1 MARVAPPEVAA
12 ARNSNTDPRHL
23 LGQNPNIGTAAL
35 APAAQMKRAA
45 LAALT
50 AAIKAATAAAAAKT
64 ETEVLAAVEA
74 KGSPPGSKGSLG
86 SSNAITAVVRNS
98 LRPRSSVP
106 RRKKSA
112 VVV

>member
-12 ARNSNTDPRHL
+12 ARNSNTDPRRL
-23 LGQNPNIGTAAL
+23 RGQNPNIGTAAL
-35 APAAQMKRAA
+35 APAAQMKTAE
-45 LAALT
+45 LT

-64 ETEVLAAVEA
+64 VEVLAAVEA
-74 KGSPPGSKGSLG
+74 KGSPGSKGSLG

>member
-1 MARVAPPEVAA
+1 MVRVAPPEVVA
-12 ARNSNTDPRHL
+12 ARNSNTEPRRL
-23 LGQNPNIGTAAL
+23 RGQNQNIGIVAL
-35 APAAQMKRAA
+35 APAAQMKTVAAAA
-45 LAALT
+45 LN

-64 ETEVLAAVEA
+64 AEVLAVVEA
-74 KGSPPGSKGSLG
+74 KGSKGSLG

>member
-12 ARNSNTDPRHL
+12 ARNSNTETRRL
-23 LGQNPNIGTAAL
+23 RGQNPNIGIAAL
-35 APAAQMKRAA
+35 APAAQMKTAAA
-45 LAALT
+45 LN

-64 ETEVLAAVEA
+64 AEVPAAVEA
-74 KGSPPGSKGSLG
+74 KGSPAGSKGTLG
-86 SSNAITAVVRNS
+86 SSNAITAVVRNL

>member
-12 ARNSNTDPRHL
+12 ARNSNTDPRRL
-23 LGQNPNIGTAAL
+23 RGQNPNIGTAAL
-35 APAAQMKRAA
+35 APAAQMKTAE
-45 LAALT
+45 LT

-64 ETEVLAAVEA
+64 AEVLAAAEA
-74 KGSPPGSKGSLG
+74 KGSPGSKGSLG

>member
-1 MARVAPPEVAA
+1 MARVAPPEVVA
-12 ARNSNTDPRHL
+12 ARNSNTEPRRL
-23 LGQNPNIGTAAL
+23 RGQNQNIGIVAL
-35 APAAQMKRAA
+35 APAAQMKTVAAAA
-45 LAALT
+45 LN

-64 ETEVLAAVEA
+64 AEVLAVVEA
-74 KGSPPGSKGSLG
+74 KGSPGSKGSLG

>member
-1 MARVAPPEVAA
+1 MARVAPPEVVA
-12 ARNSNTDPRHL
+12 ARNSNTEPRRL
-23 LGQNPNIGTAAL
+23 RGQNQNIGIVAL
-35 APAAQMKRAA
+35 APAAQMKTVAAAA
-45 LAALT
+45 LN

-64 ETEVLAAVEA
+64 AEVPAAVEA
-74 KGSPPGSKGSLG
+74 KGSPAGSKGSLG

>member
-12 ARNSNTDPRHL
+12 ARNSNTDPRRL
-23 LGQNPNIGTAAL
+23 RGQNPNIGIAAL
-35 APAAQMKRAA
+35 APAAQMKTAAAA
-45 LAALT
+45 LN

-64 ETEVLAAVEA
+64 AEVPAGVEA
-74 KGSPPGSKGSLG
+74 KGSPGSKGSLG

>member
-1 MARVAPPEVAA
+1 MARVAPPEVVA
-12 ARNSNTDPRHL
+12 ARNSNTDPRRL
-23 LGQNPNIGTAAL
+23 RGQNPNIGTVAL
-35 APAAQMKRAA
+35 APAAQMKT
-45 LAALT
+45 AALT
-50 AAIKAATAAAAAKT
+50 AAIKAATAAAAVKT
-64 ETEVLAAVEA
+64 AEVLAAVEA
-74 KGSPPGSKGSLG
+74 KGSPGSKGSLG

>member
-12 ARNSNTDPRHL
+12 ARNSNTDPRRL
-23 LGQNPNIGTAAL
+23 RGQNPNIGTAAL
-35 APAAQMKRAA
+35 APAAQMKTAE
-45 LAALT
+45 LT
-50 AAIKAATAAAAAKT
+50 AAIKAATAAAAAAKT
-64 ETEVLAAVEA
+64 AEVLAAAEA
-74 KGSPPGSKGSLG
+74 KGSPGSKGSLG

>member
-1 MARVAPPEVAA
+1 MARVAPPEVVA
-12 ARNSNTDPRHL
+12 ARNSNTEPRRL
-23 LGQNPNIGTAAL
+23 RGQNPNIGIAAL
-35 APAAQMKRAA
+35 APAAQMKT
-45 LAALT
+45 AALT

-64 ETEVLAAVEA
+64 AEVPAAVEA
-74 KGSPPGSKGSLG
+74 KGSPAGSKGSLG

>member
-12 ARNSNTDPRHL
+12 ARNSNTDPRRL
-23 LGQNPNIGTAAL
+23 RGQNPNIGIAAL
-35 APAAQMKRAA
+35 APAAQMKTAAAA
-45 LAALT
+45 LN

-64 ETEVLAAVEA
+64 AEVPAAVEA
-74 KGSPPGSKGSLG
+74 KGSPAGSKGSLG
-86 SSNAITAVVRNS
+86 SSNAITAVVRNL

>member
-12 ARNSNTDPRHL
+12 ARNSNTDPRRL
-23 LGQNPNIGTAAL
+23 RGQNPNIGTAAL
-35 APAAQMKRAA
+35 APAAQMKTAE
-45 LAALT
+45 LT

-64 ETEVLAAVEA
+64 AEVLAAVEA
-74 KGSPPGSKGSLG
+74 KGSPGSKGSLG